1 MLKNTIAIP
10 GYGAGTTH
18 ELTVLTFGNPGAR
31 PHVHVQSGLHADEGP
46 GMLAARLLA
55 DKLQKAEEAG
65 TIKGCVTVV
74 PLANPLGLNQFV
86 NGDQSG
92 RFDLYDGRN
101 FNRDYP
107 DLSAEVEKAVD
118 GKLGHD
124 AQQNVAL
131 IRSALQAAVDRL
143 DAGTPSDRLRKA
155 LLNLAFKADVVL
167 DLHCDGEAE
176 VHLYTQPVS
185 ADAILPLASFLQCR
199 AALIADVS
207 GGEPFDEA
215 LVKPWQELSRR
226 YPDLPIPTGCSTCTV
241 ELRGRA
247 DVCRSLASRDAD
259 SLLQYL
265 MHAGVLEGAAE
276 VPERSCDPTPLAGS
290 EALVAPVGGLLSYVA
305 ALGARVGVNETV
317 AEITDLETGK
327 VTAVKASTT
336 GVFYARPAT
345 RIAEPGKRLGKIA
358 GATPFRQGALLSP

>member
-55 DKLQKAEEAG
+55 DRLQEDEDAG
-65 TIKGCVTVV
+65 SIKGCVTIV
-74 PLANPLGLNQFV
+74 PFANPLGLNQFV
-86 NGDQSG
+86 NGDQTG

-107 DLSAEVEKAVD
+107 DLAAEVAREVE
-118 GKLGHD
+118 GELGPD
-124 AQQNVAL
+124 AGQNAAL
-131 IRSALQAAVDRL
+131 IRSALRTAVDRS
-143 DAGTPSDRLRKA
+143 DARTPSGRLRRHLLKA
-155 LLNLAFKADVVL
+155 ALEADVVL

-176 VHLYTQPVS
+176 VHLYTQPAS
-185 ADAILPLASFLQCR
+185 SETILPLASFLQCR
-199 AALIADVS
+199 AVLIADVS
-207 GGEPFDEA
+207 GGDPFDEA
-215 LVKPWQELSRR
+215 LVKPWQELARR
-226 YPDLPIPTGCSTCTV
+226 HPDLPIPTGCATCTV

-247 DVCRSLASRDAD
+247 EVCRSLASRDAD

-265 MHAGVLEGAAE
+265 THLGVLDGTAE
-276 VPERSCDPTPLAGS
+276 VPERACDPTPLAGS
-290 EALVAPVGGLLSYVA
+290 EALVAPASGLLSYVTGLGSRVA
-305 ALGARVGVNETV
+305 AGETI

-327 VTAVKASTT
+327 VTPVKASTA

-345 RIAEPGKRLGKIA
+345 RIAEVGKRLGKIA
-358 GATPFRQGALLSP
+358 GTTPFRQGPLLSP